1 MSRRFSAQIAV
12 TLAALATLVAAAPV
26 VAAADAGAAADQFFD
41 SNGVKIHYR
50 VWGQAPPPQ
59 PGMAQ
64 GDPIVLIHG
73 FTASIDTNWVQPGI
87 VDRLDDDFMVVALDL
102 RGHGQSDKPHDPAAY
117 GDEMAMDVVR
127 LLDHLKIEK
136 AHIVGYSLGGF
147 TTLKLVTMHP
157 ERFRSAT
164 LGGAGWRSPGESGGV
179 DGLAESL
186 ESGNGIAPLMIA
198 LTPAGQP
205 TPSPEQ
211 IKMVNQMLMATNDAK
226 ALAAVIRGMGELSV
240 PEDAVRKIE
249 VPMLAVVGE
258 IDPLRAGVDLL
269 DQMLP
274 AEEVEVV
281 VLPGKD
287 HMTAIA
293 DPALAK
299 SVHDFAV
306 KQCGCA

>member
-1 MSRRFSAQIAV
+1 MLVALIAALFAAMPI
-12 TLAALATLVAAAPV
+12 LAAASDPTGP
-26 VAAADAGAAADQFFD
+26 DGAFFD
-41 SNGVKIHYR
+41 SAGVRIHYR
-50 VWGQAPPPQ
+50 VWGK
-59 PGMAQ
+59 

-73 FTASIDTNWVQPGI
+73 FTASIDTNWVRPGV
-87 VDRLDDDFMVVALDL
+87 VDKLDDDFKVIALDL
-102 RGHGQSDKPHDPAAY
+102 RGHGKSDKPHDPAVY

-127 LLDHLKIEK
+127 LLDYLKIDK
-136 AHIVGYSLGGF
+136 AHVVGYSLGGF

-157 ERFRSAT
+157 ERFLSAT
-164 LGGAGWRSPGESGGV
+164 LGGAGWRSPSESGGV

-186 ESGNGIAPLMIA
+186 ESGNGIGPLMVA

-205 TPSPEQ
+205 PPSPEQ
-211 IKMVNQMLMATNDAK
+211 IKMINQMLMTTNDPL

-240 PEDAVRKIE
+240 AEEVVRKIE
-249 VPMLAVVGE
+249 VPMMAVIGE

-269 DQMLP
+269 DKMMP
-274 AEEVEVV
+274 EEDVEVV

-293 DPALAK
+293 DPALAQ
-299 SVHDFAV
+299 SVHAFAV

>member
-1 MSRRFSAQIAV
+1 MTRPLRATIAIG
-12 TLAALATLVAAAPV
+12 LALLVALFAAAPILA
-26 VAAADAGAAADQFFD
+26 AAADAATAPDEFFD
-41 SNGVKIHYR
+41 SDGVKIHYR
-50 VWGQAPPPQ
+50 VWGK
-59 PGMAQ
+59 

-73 FTASIDTNWVQPGI
+73 FTASIDSNWVQPGI
-87 VDRLDDDFMVVALDL
+87 VDKLDDDFKVIALDL
-102 RGHGQSDKPHDPAAY
+102 RGHGKSDKPHDPAAY
-117 GDEMAMDVVR
+117 GDKMAEDVVR
-127 LLDHLKIEK
+127 LLDHLEIEK

-157 ERFRSAT
+157 ERFLSAT
-164 LGGAGWRSPGESGGV
+164 LGGAGWRSPAESGGT

-205 TPSPEQ
+205 PPSPEQ
-211 IKMVNQMLMATNDAK
+211 IKRVNQMLMATNDPL
-226 ALAAVIRGMGELSV
+226 ALAAVIRGMDGL
-240 PEDAVRKIE
+240 AVSEEAAKKIA

-258 IDPLRAGVDLL
+258 VDPLRAGVDLL
-269 DQMLP
+269 DGMLP

-293 DPALAK
+293 DPALAQ